1 MMDYLNEGVNR
12 REKNSVEPIT
22 WIIHV
27 NYREPK
33 TKAVLQRGRWP
44 SGMLDMIQI
53 KMKDYEFQR
62 IQKLII

>member
-1 MMDYLNEGVNR
+1 MDYLNEGVNR

-22 WIIHV
+22 WIVHV

-44 SGMLDMIQI
+44 SGTLDMIQI

>member
-1 MMDYLNEGVNR
+1 MDYLNEGVNR

-22 WIIHV
+22 WIVHV

-44 SGMLDMIQI
+44 SNTRHDSN
-53 KMKDYEFQR
+53 
-62 IQKLII
+62 